1 MRVKVKVITN
11 APKVEIILIAP
22 DQLKVKLIARPEKGK
37 ANRELIEL
45 LADHYGV
52 AKSCIRIIRGE
63 KSKEKIVE
71 IIESK

>member
-11 APKVEIILIAP
+11 APKGEIILIAP

-45 LADHYGV
+45 LADHFGV
-52 AKSCIRIIRGE
+52 ARSRVRIVRGE
-63 KSKEKIVE
+63 RSREKVIE
-71 IIESK
+71 II